1 VILGSKATTLVA
13 AGTLALS
20 LGTALVA
27 CSDDEPS
34 GSGSQDSPSAAG
46 ASSPDATLSATV
58 AQAVTPEHLDPVC
71 PGGTFVPADDVLGT
85 LPPEYAAQAETLLSY
100 ECDEL
105 IDQVVWAEL
114 PDADAAATL
123 PEESGGADVFV
134 AGSTVLGVSERLV
147 DEAGLD
153 TTAYFEA
160 LAEACGC
167 GSYDVTSGP

>member
-1 VILGSKATTLVA
+1 VIFGRKATTLFA
-13 AGTLALS
+13 AGTLAL
-20 LGTALVA
+20 TLVA
-27 CSDDEPS
+27 CSDDEPP
-34 GSGSQDSPSAAG
+34 GSGSEDAPSAAE
-46 ASSPDATLSATV
+46 APNPDATLSATV

-71 PGGTFVPADDVLGT
+71 PDGAFVPADDVLGT
-85 LPPEYAAQAETLLSY
+85 MPPEYAGQAETLLTY

-114 PDADAAATL
+114 PDADSAATL
-123 PEESGGADVFV
+123 PEDAGGADVFV
-134 AGSTVLGVSERLV
+134 AGPTVLVVAERLV

-153 TTAYFEA
+153 TTAYFDA